1 MVDENYVYVYLRD
14 DMPPQTREMVT
25 PCADGYTVYINAA
38 LDEKHRIEAYEH
50 ALAHIENGDFD
61 IDNISTAQEIEAR
74 AHRILPEAVWKEELE
89 RLRKERNKIKK
100 ALRRKERQIKF
111 LQEQGYDLFL
121 AAENKYLEP
130 R

>member
-1 MVDENYVYVYLRD
+1 MVDENYVYVYLV
-14 DMPPQTREMVT
+14 DMPPQTHEMVT

-38 LDEKHRIEAYEH
+38 LDDKHRIEAYEH
-50 ALAHIENGDFD
+50 ALRHIENGDFD
-61 IDNISTAQEIEAR
+61 MDNIADVQQIEAR
-74 AHRILPEAVWKEELE
+74 AHKILPEAEWKNELE
-89 RLRKERNKIKK
+89 RLRKERKKIKA

>member
-1 MVDENYVYVYLRD
+1 MVDENYVYVYLV
-14 DMPPQTREMVT
+14 DMPPQTHEMVT

-38 LDEKHRIEAYEH
+38 LDDKHRIEAYEH
-50 ALAHIENGDFD
+50 ALRHIENGDFD
-61 IDNISTAQEIEAR
+61 IDNIADVQQIEAR
-74 AHRILPEAVWKEELE
+74 AHKILPEAEWKNELE
-89 RLRKERNKIKK
+89 RLRKERKKIKA

>member
-1 MVDENYVYVYLRD
+1 MVDRNYVYVYLRD
-14 DMPPQTREMVT
+14 DMPVNEMIA
-25 PCADGYTVYINAA
+25 PCADGYTVYINAK
-38 LDEKHRIEAYEH
+38 LDREHQVKAYEH
-50 ALAHIENGDFD
+50 ALSHIENGDFD
-61 IDNISTAQEIEAR
+61 INNIDDVQQIEAR
-74 AHRILPEAVWKEELE
+74 AHKILPESVWKEELD
-89 RLRKERNKIKK
+89 RFRKERKKIKA